1 MSMFMQRKQTTN
13 RYREQTCGCL
23 GEIDRGWEGL
33 GVWGWQMQ
41 TFTCKTGE
49 QKTLLYSSGTTFNI
63 L

>member
-1 MSMFMQRKQTTN
+1 MSMFMKQKQTN

-41 TFTCKTGE
+41 TFTYKMRKQQNPTV
-49 QKTLLYSSGTTFNI
+49 
-63 L
+63 

>member
-1 MSMFMQRKQTTN
+1 MSMFMQRQQTTN